1 MTISESYKVF
11 ELRLRENLIN
21 NLLVTSALVG
31 TWLFII
37 VQLRTMSIGWS
48 ERDLIQA
55 ICILTILFFAIYR
68 KRFSTRIKAFFLVLS
83 NLIAGLAGVLSFSFL
98 AGGVFLIPVAAIVA
112 SLFFTGKEIVV
123 FSTILVLFFITSA
136 ISFLFNF
143 EKVIDFAKV
152 LSENHFYFVS
162 YFSCFVYF
170 LIVTCMTIMNFRRV
184 VKELIDEIFHQ
195 SSEIENKNE
204 QLVVVQKTLKTLSG
218 LLPICS
224 SCKKIRDD
232 KGYWNQLEL
241 YIKDHSEAEF
251 SHGICP
257 DCFKT
262 LYTDDFNDYVD
273 IHTIESD
280 DKKGLKNE

>member
-1 MTISESYKVF
+1 
-11 ELRLRENLIN
+11 
-21 NLLVTSALVG
+21 
-31 TWLFII
+31 
-37 VQLRTMSIGWS
+37 
-48 ERDLIQA
+48 
-55 ICILTILFFAIYR
+55 
-68 KRFSTRIKAFFLVLS
+68 
-83 NLIAGLAGVLSFSFL
+83 
-98 AGGVFLIPVAAIVA
+98 
-112 SLFFTGKEIVV
+112 
-123 FSTILVLFFITSA
+123 
-136 ISFLFNF
+136 
-143 EKVIDFAKV
+143 
-152 LSENHFYFVS
+152 
-162 YFSCFVYF
+162 
-170 LIVTCMTIMNFRRV
+170 MTIMNFRRV